1 MSVSSFHCEFYEKK
15 MKCLQ
20 TRANEQKKK
29 NERKTITLLIVN
41 RNETYSHIRTHT
53 RMHTQTFHS
62 YRWKQCLGW
71 IYTIAHV
78 ELAVGQYFFLSSI
91 SHRLKQ
97 YLICIC
103 EMNMCGHTLNFTV
116 CALDEVEMALF
127 CIFPSVNW
135 IKRTRERS
143 EKTKRIAQT
152 TKPIHCFYIINLRKK
167 WKSNKQTQNLGLLLH
182 FIEWQPIQSL
192 KYINPI
198 NEHNL

>member
-1 MSVSSFHCEFYEKK
+1 
-15 MKCLQ
+15 MK
-20 TRANEQKKK
+20 R
-29 NERKTITLLIVN
+29 IH
-41 RNETYSHIRTHT
+41 TYVRTHACIH
-53 RMHTQTFHS
+53 RHS
-62 YRWKQCLGW
+62 ILIDESNVLGESIQLLTLNLRWVN
-71 IYTIAHV
+71 I
-78 ELAVGQYFFLSSI
+78 FSSSI

-103 EMNMCGHTLNFTV
+103 EMNMCGHTLTFTV

-198 NEHNL
+198 HEHNL